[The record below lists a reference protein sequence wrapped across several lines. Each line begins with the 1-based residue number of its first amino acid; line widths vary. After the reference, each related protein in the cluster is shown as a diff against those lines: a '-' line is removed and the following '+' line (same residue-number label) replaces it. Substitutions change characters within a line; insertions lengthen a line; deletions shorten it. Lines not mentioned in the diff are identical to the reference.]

1 MAQPSRMK
9 RLACL
14 MACAASAVF
23 SAFAAI
29 RRRVACRWSLPL
41 PNPLIR
47 SALDLHPDLAA
58 KVGLVIAEYALLERL
73 MYSIYAVMVL
83 GEVQPILGEVYYKPL
98 KRLWRWF
105 SAAANRR
112 TEIAH
117 CLYFADAETV
127 MRLHITEQGGDY
139 VPLSTTIFERTFSQ
153 YHTLGTD
160 LLTFAAIVAP
170 SRDRMMQVLHVL
182 PRPPSLKPPPEVPD
196 SQGQPTQ
203 SEIDEQR
210 AECLHGLRAS
220 SSGLPRRFQK
230 YLRITVRQVHNRLR
244 APPVRDADG
253 GSPMPRRCSRRSTRV
268 QAADSRPCR
277 PTPGED
283 IRRIWRHSS
292 PLLECAT

>member
-73 MYSIYAVMVL
+73 MYSIYAVIVPDDPRVSLSKFYSLRSLRKRQALVL

-210 AECLHGLRAS
+210 ASLARLHLEGVP
-220 SSGLPRRFQK
+220 PRSEGQ
-230 YLRITVRQVHNRLR
+230 
-244 APPVRDADG
+244 
-253 GSPMPRRCSRRSTRV
+253 
-268 QAADSRPCR
+268 
-277 PTPGED
+277 
-283 IRRIWRHSS
+283 
-292 PLLECAT
+292 